1 VLNVRFLRFKDV
13 KIWFSPGNLYHL
25 IYKIYDLVTEMSF
38 KDEALDKIGALMTAA
53 FGLVAALAWNG
64 AILEI
69 FKQVFGEASTIVA
82 QLAYAI
88 IVTIIAIIF
97 TIWIAR
103 AISHAKGEEKK
114 EKTS

>member
-1 VLNVRFLRFKDV
+1 M
-13 KIWFSPGNLYHL
+13 
-25 IYKIYDLVTEMSF
+25 TF

-64 AILEI
+64 AIQEI
-69 FKQVFGEASTIVA
+69 FKQIFGTSSTIAA
-82 QLAYAI
+82 QLSYAI
-88 IVTIIAIIF
+88 IVTIIAVIF

-103 AISHAKGEEKK
+103 TISHAKGEEKK